1 MIPFDV
7 MRLIDMNVLCARP
20 EMAANVPRN
29 ELRGERAR
37 AAACLAAIDSVIASA
52 PEPVEVVE
60 DRLLTVS
67 QAVEI
72 FPGVVNRRW
81 LFEHDSLPFI
91 RRLSRKRLAIS
102 EAGLRRYLAV
112 GRKH

>member
-7 MRLIDMNVLCARP
+7 MRLIDLNVLCARP

-29 ELRGERAR
+29 ELPGERAR

-67 QAVEI
+67 QAVEM
-72 FPGVVNRRW
+72 FPVVNRRW

-102 EAGLRRYLAV
+102 ETGLRRYLA